1 MSYIDS
7 YEDDDDFDRPS
18 WSSAVYRLSIGFV
31 TFPVLF
37 SVIML
42 FWGGRMAVEKTLTR
56 FASPEGVF
64 WCLLTGVVLVV
75 RHRCDRLST
84 ALVFS
89 VWLLYTVGGNSMLAG
104 IAVRSLE
111 EPYLATTPESFDEK
125 FDYVVVLGGGT
136 SYGINGNP
144 QLNSSGD
151 RVMLAARMY
160 LSGKADQV
168 ICTGNN
174 IAGLSHPDT
183 PDPGE
188 LTLRI
193 FRDLGIPEEDI
204 QVISGRNTSEEM
216 NSLRDLLGKSSPRVA
231 LVTSAWHMPRAMRLA
246 REKDLALW
254 AVPADMRTSP
264 QVFNPLG
271 LVPSTQNLTTI
282 GQVAKEY
289 FAKAVGR

>member
-1 MSYIDS
+1 MSYFDP
-7 YEDDDDFDRPS
+7 YDDEDDFDRPS
-18 WSSAVYRLSIGFV
+18 WSSAVYRMVIGFA
-31 TFPVLF
+31 TFPALF
-37 SVIML
+37 SIVMF
-42 FWGGRMAVEKTLTR
+42 FWGGRVAVEKTLTR
-56 FASPEGVF
+56 FASPEGFF
-64 WCLLTGVVLVV
+64 WCILTGVVLVI

-89 VWLLYTVGGNSMLAG
+89 VWLLYTVGGNSMLSG

-111 EPYLATTPESFDEK
+111 EPYLKITPDSFDEK

-136 SYGINGNP
+136 SYGFNGNP
-144 QLNSSGD
+144 QLGASGD

-160 LSGKADQV
+160 LSGKAEKV
-168 ICTGNN
+168 ICTGSN

-204 QVISGRNTSEEM
+204 LVISGRNTSEEM
-216 NSLRDLLGKSSPRVA
+216 RSLRGLLGKESPQIA
-231 LVTSAWHMPRAMRLA
+231 LVTSAWHMPRAMRLSQ
-246 REKDLALW
+246 EQGLALW

-264 QVFNPLG
+264 QTFTPLA
-271 LVPSTQNLTTI
+271 LIPSTQNLTTL

-289 FAKAVGR
+289 LAKAVGR